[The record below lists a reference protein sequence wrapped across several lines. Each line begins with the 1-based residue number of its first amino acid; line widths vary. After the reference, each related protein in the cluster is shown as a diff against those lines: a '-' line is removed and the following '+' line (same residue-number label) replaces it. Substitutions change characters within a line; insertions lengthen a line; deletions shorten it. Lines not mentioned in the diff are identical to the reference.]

1 MALTKIAEPYD
12 FSPAYN
18 PLRFIY
24 DSTNKNEDGF
34 KYVFDIYAS
43 GTANK
48 IGEYR
53 VFPRYSDGYG
63 EIDLSPL
70 LRSKVTFTFQQGTE
84 DATASASFYKYDV
97 KIGEEY
103 IIRISYTAS
112 LTNDSG
118 NVNITATHSYSV
130 GDQVFIVQADSGV
143 ANPQLEGLHTV
154 IAINGTTDFTV
165 SALWA
170 DVTDATINGTVQYA
184 DNRKTITRDIVTE
197 SNKYVYNGAFKHND
211 FATYDQAN
219 YIISANT
226 DYFLTYQPQTF
237 YITEEQEVYFNLS
250 TGGVT
255 TGFVV
260 FENDGGDKLKYAANA
275 NSYVFQANV
284 GSSANPSTV
293 VSGSVGHIKAN
304 TEWYDVWYETSGGT
318 RQSVKYRFYIDRRC
332 RIEDYQIL
340 FLDRLGSFSSFAFQ
354 LRAYERGSITRD
366 SFNRRLEGSVTSQI
380 WGYSV
385 QEYGMKTYK
394 VGVEKTLELNT
405 NWMTE
410 EMAEY
415 FEQLLTSPITYLYD
429 GVSYVPCNIQDS
441 SFEVEKQRN
450 KNLIR
455 KTVTIRLANNDTI
468 NV

>member
-1 MALTKIAEPYD
+1 MAISKIAEPDD

-24 DSTNKNEDGF
+24 DATNKNEDGY
-34 KYVFDIYAS
+34 KYIFDVYES

-53 VFPRYSDGYG
+53 VFPRVTDGYG

-70 LRSKVTFTFQQGTE
+70 LRSKVTYTYQYGTE
-84 DATASASFYKYDV
+84 DATATESFYKYDV

-103 IIRISYTAS
+103 IVRVSYTSS
-112 LTNDSG
+112 LTNNAG
-118 NVNITATHSYSV
+118 NVKITATHSYAV
-130 GDQVFIVQADSGV
+130 GDQVLISQADGGA

-170 DVTDATINGTVQYA
+170 DVTDATIDGTVQYA
-184 DNRKTITRDIVTE
+184 DNRKTITRDVVTE
-197 SNKYVYNGAFKHND
+197 SNKYVFNGAFK
-211 FATYDQAN
+211 FADWSTYSQN
-219 YIISANT
+219 SYILSANT
-226 DYFLTYQPQTF
+226 DFFLTYQPQTY
-237 YITEEQEVYFNLS
+237 YITEAQEVYFNLC

-255 TGFVV
+255 TGFIV
-260 FENDGGDKLKYAANA
+260 FQNDGGDKLKYAANA
-275 NSYVFQANV
+275 SSYVLQANV
-284 GSSANPSTV
+284 GATANPSTV
-293 VSGSVGHIKAN
+293 VSGTAGHIKST
-304 TEWYDVWYETSGGT
+304 TEYYDVWHETSGGVQNS
-318 RQSVKYRFYIDRRC
+318 RKYRFYIDRRC

-340 FLDRLGSFSSFAFQ
+340 FLDRLGSINSFAFQ
-354 LRAYERGSITRD
+354 LRAYERGNVNRD
-366 SFNRRLEGSVTSQI
+366 SYNQRLEGAVNGSI
-380 WGYSV
+380 WKYSDD
-385 QEYGMKTYK
+385 EYGMKTYK
-394 VGVEKTLELNT
+394 VSVEKTLELNT

-410 EMAEY
+410 DMAEY
-415 FEQLLTSPITYLYD
+415 FEQLVTSPVTYLKSGTTYFACT
-429 GVSYVPCNIQDS
+429 VVDS

-455 KTVTIRLANNDTI
+455 KTVTIKLANQDII